1 MDRGI
6 DAVPILHRNPW
17 EIAERLDETLAV
29 NESSQVGPSVNCFQ
43 MGPEGGT
50 VEHAGDGVVTWSQS
64 GAATD
69 SNQILLR
76 TISRPQPALEPRGY
90 ACFN

>member
-1 MDRGI
+1 
-6 DAVPILHRNPW
+6 
-17 EIAERLDETLAV
+17 LDETLAV
-29 NESSQVGPSVNCFQ
+29 DESSQADPSVNCFQ

-69 SNQILLR
+69 GNEILLR
-76 TISRPQPALEPRGY
+76 TISRPQPTLEQCGY
-90 ACFN
+90 AWFN